1 MAHIFKYIAV
11 SAALFWPVAL
21 ISPVAAAA
29 QSLTCPDVASV
40 FARDNAT
47 SSPQS
52 INDLSELVGK
62 AEMDGTSLRSVATKL
77 RADFPKASDAEIAD
91 IMITVYCN
99 YLRND
104 APASHRTEANMTAF
118 EKQAYDATFG
128 EAPPKER
135 KRGWLFE

>member
-1 MAHIFKYIAV
+1 MAHVFKCIAV
-11 SAALFWPVAL
+11 SVALFSPVAL

-47 SSPQS
+47 SSPHS

-62 AEMDGTSLRSVATKL
+62 AEIDGTSLRSVATKL

-99 YLRND
+99 YLRDD

>member
-1 MAHIFKYIAV
+1 MANILKLIAV
-11 SAALFWPVAL
+11 SVAL
-21 ISPVAAAA
+21 CSPAAAAA

-47 SSPQS
+47 SSPHS
-52 INDLSELVGK
+52 INELSELVGT
-62 AEMDGTSLRSVATKL
+62 AEIDGTSLRSVATKL
-77 RADFPKASDAEIAD
+77 RADYPKASDAEIAD

-104 APASHRTEANMTAF
+104 APASRRTEANMTAF

-128 EAPPKER
+128 EAAPKKR

>member
-1 MAHIFKYIAV
+1 MAHVFKYIAV
-11 SAALFWPVAL
+11 SVALFSPVAL

-47 SSPQS
+47 SSPHS
-52 INDLSELVGK
+52 INELSELVGK
-62 AEMDGTSLRSVATKL
+62 AEIDGKGLRTVATKL

-99 YLRND
+99 YLRDD
-104 APASHRTEANMTAF
+104 APASHQTEANMTAF

-128 EAPPKER
+128 EAPPQKR